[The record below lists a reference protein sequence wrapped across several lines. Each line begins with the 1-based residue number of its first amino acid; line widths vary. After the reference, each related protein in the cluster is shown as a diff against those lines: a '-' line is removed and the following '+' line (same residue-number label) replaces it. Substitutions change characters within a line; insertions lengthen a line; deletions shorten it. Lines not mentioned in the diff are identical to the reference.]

1 MSAPVIMGQAFF
13 NTAAVVAIGE
23 MGDKTQVLALLLAA
37 RYRRPWPVAAGVLL
51 ATLIAMSVTAW
62 LGVFASQLLPPQVL
76 RWVLVTMFFA
86 VAAWCLVPEKDEQQ
100 SKAAPPMSA
109 VKLVLTSCVTFM
121 LAEMGDK
128 SQAATFLLAA
138 KYHAVWPVMA
148 GSTVGLML
156 SIAPAIMLGKTT
168 ADWLPLRWVRIAAA
182 VVFAAL
188 GVWLL
193 VVGIGAP

>member
-1 MSAPVIMGQAFF
+1 MNIGEAFF

-37 RYRRPWPVAAGVLL
+37 RYRRPWPVAGGVLL
-51 ATLIAMSVTAW
+51 ATLIAMSATAW
-62 LGVFASQLLPPQVL
+62 LGAFASQLLPPQIL
-76 RWVLVTMFFA
+76 RWILVAMFFA
-86 VAAWCLVPEKDEQQ
+86 VAAWCLIPEKEEEE
-100 SKAAPPMSA
+100 KHAAPPMSSA
-109 VKLVLTSCVTFM
+109 KLVLTSCVTFM

-138 KYHAVWPVMA
+138 KYHAVWSVMA
-148 GSTVGLML
+148 GSTTGLML

-168 ADWLPLRWVRIAAA
+168 ANWLPLKWVRIAAA

-193 VVGIGAP
+193 VVGIGN

>member
-1 MSAPVIMGQAFF
+1 MSAPVMMGQAFF

-62 LGVFASQLLPPQVL
+62 LGSFMSNLLAPQTL
-76 RWVLVTMFFA
+76 RWILVAMFFA
-86 VAAWCLVPEKDEQQ
+86 VAAWCLVPEKDEEQQ
-100 SKAAPPMSA
+100 DAAPPMSSI
-109 VKLVLTSCVTFM
+109 KLVLTSCVTFM

-168 ADWLPLRWVRIAAA
+168 ADWLPLKWVRIAAA
-182 VVFAAL
+182 MVFAAL

>member
-1 MSAPVIMGQAFF
+1 MISEAFF

-37 RYRRPWPVAAGVLL
+37 RYRKPWPVACGVLI
-51 ATLIAMSVTAW
+51 ATLFSMSVTAW
-62 LGVFASQLLPPQVL
+62 LGAFMSNLFSPQLL
-76 RWVLVTMFFA
+76 RWILVAMFFA
-86 VAAWCLVPEKDEQQ
+86 VAAWSLLPDKQDDDAE
-100 SKAAPPMSA
+100 APLKSSA
-109 VKLVLTSCVTFM
+109 NLVLTACITFL

-138 KYHAVWPVMA
+138 KYHQVWPVMA

-156 SIAPAIMLGKTT
+156 SITPAIALGKTT
-168 ADWLPLRWVRIAAA
+168 ADWLPLKWVRLTAA
-182 VVFAAL
+182 VIFAAL

-193 VVGIGAP
+193 VFGLGK